1 MSLHT
6 LAPSP
11 PGGDILLEI
20 ADGTPLPLDDWHLGH
35 RVQPNGR
42 AVIEIS
48 DDIGD
53 LVGLIS
59 STSLPMLSVDAAW
72 RGKGHD
78 ADGTPRWWALAIG
91 HASTDDDDEPVV
103 TFLRRAAT
111 HLPAHRAVVQPRR
124 TQGLWIAVTSGL
136 YTAVSCRRGTDHTVR
151 RLTVHSSR
159 ARA

>member
-1 MSLHT
+1 MTIH
-6 LAPSP
+6 A
-11 PGGDILLEI
+11 LEI
-20 ADGTPLPLDDWHLGH
+20 ANDTPLPLEGWNLRH

-53 LVGLIS
+53 LVGLVS

-72 RGKGHD
+72 RGKGSD
-78 ADGTPRWWALAIG
+78 AHGTQHWWALAIG
-91 HASTDDDDEPVV
+91 HASIDDDDDDLVV

-111 HLPAHRAVVQPRR
+111 RLPARRVVLRPRR
-124 TQGLWIAVTSGL
+124 TQGLWIAAASGL
-136 YTAVSCRRGTDHTVR
+136 YTAVSCRRGTDQTVR
-151 RLTVHSSR
+151 RLAIHSSR